1 MANVVQFHR
10 AADFNPV
17 GVFSIPLTLS
27 GSDLDLT
34 DPAGPTGGYC
44 ARALLV
50 GSTAGNLK
58 FKDMLGNT
66 CTQAV
71 AANERLDVGAQYVFN
86 VSNGTTAATVTAL
99 G

>member
-1 MANVVQFHR
+1 MAVQFHP
-10 AADFNPV
+10 AAGFNAV
-17 GVFSIPLTLS
+17 GIFSIPLTLS
-27 GSDLDLT
+27 GADLDLT

-50 GSTAGNLK
+50 GSTAGNVK

-66 CTQAV
+66 CLQAV
-71 AANERLDVGAQYVFN
+71 AANEQLTCGAQYVF
-86 VSNGTTAATVTAL
+86 SSGNGTTAATVTAL